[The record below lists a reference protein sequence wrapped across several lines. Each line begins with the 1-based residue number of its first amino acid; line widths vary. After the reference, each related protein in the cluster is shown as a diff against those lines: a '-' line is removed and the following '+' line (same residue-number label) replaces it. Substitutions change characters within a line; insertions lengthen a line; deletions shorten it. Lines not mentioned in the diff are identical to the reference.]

1 MDALL
6 IKEVDIKKKLKDS
19 KEVRYFN
26 DIHKGFILKGSYKK
40 CDGWNKKVCFIIS
53 D

>member
-6 IKEVDIKKKLKDS
+6 IKEVDIKKKKLKDS

-26 DIHKGFILKGSYKK
+26 DIHKGFISKG
-40 CDGWNKKVCFIIS
+40 FLQEM
-53 D
+53 